1 MKLKLNSRTGSY
13 YAHLT
18 GSRPINLR
26 TSCRDTASRL
36 AKESRLADIE
46 FAAKAKL
53 LTAEAVQRLSSG
65 GKVTGDKALVT
76 WHAWVAT
83 LGRTS
88 RTIHQYRSDIV
99 RFLDKSR
106 LANQP
111 INLVTDDQV
120 DAFVNADG
128 AVPTRKLRLAA
139 LQSYFAVCVRHGYVA
154 GDPTSLVRIRRH
166 EMSHEEL
173 EPRTQKLF
181 TPHEIERLL
190 EHTAQRLPDR
200 FGRYCEAS
208 DFWHFAI
215 RFAWDLGF
223 RLGDI
228 AQMRWVSFEVP
239 GRVTVYTDKTRRRL
253 EVLLPDA
260 AGELL
265 KNMTK
270 AVASRRHG
278 GAAEDTVVKM
288 DGYLWPTQAEIAQ
301 SETRRAYLPTQ
312 FTRICERL
320 DVTPCGFH
328 SLRRGFATRL
338 AELGTSVD
346 EIRERM
352 AHANVA
358 TTAKYILA

>member
-1 MKLKLNSRTGSY
+1 MKLKINKRTGNY
-13 YAHLT
+13 YAYLV

-26 TSCRDTASRL
+26 TGSKEIAVRL
-36 AKESRLADIE
+36 SKEARLADIE

-111 INLVTDDQV
+111 INLVTDEQV

-173 EPRTQKLF
+173 EPRTQRLF
-181 TPHEIERLL
+181 TETEIERLL
-190 EHTAQRLPDR
+190 DHTAQRLPDR

-253 EVLLPDA
+253 EVPVTDA

-265 KNMTK
+265 KNMEP
-270 AVASRRHG
+270 
-278 GAAEDTVVKM
+278 GA
-288 DGYLWPTQAEIAQ
+288 GYLWPTQAEIAQ

-338 AELGTSVD
+338 ASLGTSVD